1 MKSSHKKGFIKKYM
15 FLRFNATDEEIM
27 TAIHDSG
34 PVTALINSK
43 GKDFD
48 QYQ

>member
-1 MKSSHKKGFIKKYM
+1 MKSSGKKWFIKNYK

-27 TAIHDSG
+27 STIYNSG
-34 PVTALINSK
+34 PVTALINSR
-43 GKDFD
+43 GDDFK